1 MSEPFI
7 LFLDLH
13 VPPFMRRVVL
23 FNAAHCLV
31 GVHYKCSHNRCRCAR
46 GGRGKQDSGLAD
58 SEKRRDAQSMRT
70 EGGTVGHGTP
80 FTARSFC
87 AAAALI
93 GTCLGPKPIAEEQ
106 TSKML
111 NISGELYVS

>member
-1 MSEPFI
+1 MSEPFF

-58 SEKRRDAQSMRT
+58 TEKRREETHNQCGRSDT
-70 EGGTVGHGTP
+70 GHRLQP
-80 FTARSFC
+80 ARFVRRR
-87 AAAALI
+87 L
-93 GTCLGPKPIAEEQ
+93 
-106 TSKML
+106 
-111 NISGELYVS
+111 